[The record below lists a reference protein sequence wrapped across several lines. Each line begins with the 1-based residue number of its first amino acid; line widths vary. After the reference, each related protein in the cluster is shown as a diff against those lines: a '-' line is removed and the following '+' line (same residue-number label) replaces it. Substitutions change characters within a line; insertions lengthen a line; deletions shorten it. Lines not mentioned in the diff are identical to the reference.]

1 MWGSRAS
8 RKTPTPRFT
17 DFFTDFE
24 KKTDCF
30 AVYLKLI
37 GQSQV
42 TFKTKNPA
50 IDISI
55 ASQKRV
61 VIKKVPLWYF
71 LTHFLEDIKELAS
84 FDIYNVFNFIM
95 NIYKYKVWKLNV
107 ARKSMPEINI
117 QVFSRRFN
125 TKLVLFVINN

>member
-1 MWGSRAS
+1 M
-8 RKTPTPRFT
+8 
-17 DFFTDFE
+17 
-24 KKTDCF
+24 
-30 AVYLKLI
+30 
-37 GQSQV
+37 
-42 TFKTKNPA
+42 
-50 IDISI
+50 
-55 ASQKRV
+55 
-61 VIKKVPLWYF
+61 IKKVPLWYF